1 MARFGQAQCPVLT
14 IASKFDSTH
23 DETSVWFNLQ
33 RDGGNMAS
41 TRLSGGRARRAGLLS
56 GCIGLS
62 SLLALAG
69 TAADG
74 VSAERPATTTVCGG
88 LDADSMFTAEAATLG
103 REHACEHLQ
112 QRAHPAGRASGV
124 HRVSAAARQAP
135 ASVIGRWSAAR
146 NPGTNTVGIAAVLL
160 HTGRVLLVGAEENA
174 GENTP
179 AYVFNPVTGRGH
191 AVTPPAPIFCSSLT
205 PLSDGRILSVGGAK
219 PFPNGINDVLL
230 FDPRTEQWL
239 PQPATSNARYYPTS
253 TRLPSGRVVITAG
266 TQEDGVTDNP
276 DVEVYTPPAAGGNL
290 GALRVVGPEHPTA
303 NYPHQLVMRDGRM
316 LQIDR
321 TRASVLNPA
330 TWSWNTLPAPIRSTG
345 EGAAHL
351 MLPGGPAGSSRVML
365 IGGRIRGLAQA
376 TTQTF
381 DYAHRARGWQR
392 GTPMPT
398 PRAHMNVVQVP
409 DGSAYAIGGNSE
421 GAKEAPRRRTMHY
434 DPGTRRWRNLAGQA
448 PRRAYHST
456 AVLLPDGRIMSAG
469 DEKAGGGRQ
478 LIDFYSPPYLFHGTR
493 PRITAARNAVRNG
506 QRFGIRTRG
515 PEVSGAV
522 LMAPGATT
530 HANEMNARR
539 VPLSVTRT
547 SRGLRA
553 RVPSRAVAPPGY
565 YMLFVLRANG
575 VPSKARWVHVTR

>member
-1 MARFGQAQCPVLT
+1 MAG
-14 IASKFDSTH
+14 
-23 DETSVWFNLQ
+23 
-33 RDGGNMAS
+33 
-41 TRLSGGRARRAGLLS
+41 TRLSGGQARHMVLVS

-69 TAADG
+69 TAGG
-74 VSAERPATTTVCGG
+74 VSAERPETTTACGG
-88 LDADSMFTAEAATLG
+88 LAADSMFTAEAATLG
-103 REHACEHLQ
+103 RKHACEHLELRTQ
-112 QRAHPAGRASGV
+112 PAGRASGV
-124 HRVSAAARQAP
+124 HRVSPAARRAP

-160 HTGRVLLVGAEENA
+160 HTGRVLLVGEEVPA

-191 AVTPPAPIFCSSLT
+191 AVSPPAPIFCSSLT

-219 PFPNGINDVLL
+219 PFPHGINDVLL
-230 FDPRTEQWL
+230 FNPRTERWV

-266 TQEDGVTDNP
+266 REQDGVTDNP
-276 DVEVYTPPAAGGNL
+276 DVEVYTPPAAGGNQ

-316 LQIDR
+316 LQVDR

-330 TWSWNTLPAPIRSTG
+330 TWKWNTLPAPIRSTG
-345 EGAAHL
+345 EGSAHL

-365 IGGRIRGLAQA
+365 IGGRIRGLARA

-381 DYAHRARGWQR
+381 DYAHRATGWRR

-421 GAKEAPRRRTMHY
+421 GAKEVPRRRTMHY
-434 DPGTRRWRNLAGQA
+434 DPATRRWRNLAGQA

-469 DEKAGGGRQ
+469 DNKVGGGRQ
-478 LIDFYSPPYLFHGTR
+478 LIDFYSPPYLFRGPR
-493 PRITAARNAVRNG
+493 PRITRAPNAVRNG

-515 PEVSGAV
+515 PEVTRAV

-530 HANEMNARR
+530 HANEMNARHVR
-539 VPLSVTRT
+539 LAVTRT
-547 SRGLRA
+547 SGGFRA
-553 RVPSRAVAPPGY
+553 RVPSRTVAPPGY
-565 YMLFVLRANG
+565 YMLFVLRKNG
-575 VPSKARWVHVTR
+575 VPSVARWVHVTR